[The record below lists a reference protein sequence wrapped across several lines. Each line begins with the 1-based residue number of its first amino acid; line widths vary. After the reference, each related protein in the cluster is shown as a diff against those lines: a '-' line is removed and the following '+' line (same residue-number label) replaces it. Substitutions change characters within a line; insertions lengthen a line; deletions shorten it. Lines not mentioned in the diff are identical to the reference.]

1 MRIKTASLA
10 GGLLATA
17 ALLFTLAPAAS
28 ATTTTHDPRDDRNW
42 GHSWHHN
49 VHPSWNNYGFR
60 NHRHGYR
67 HRHHDFWRNRHGYRY
82 HDRYRHPWNHH
93 RGW

>member
-1 MRIKTASLA
+1 MRIKTASVA

-17 ALLFTLAPAAS
+17 ALLFTLTPAAS
-28 ATTTTHDPRDDRNW
+28 ATTTHDPRDDRNW
-42 GHSWHHN
+42 GRSWHHN

-67 HRHHDFWRNRHGYRY
+67 HRHHDFWQNRYGHR
-82 HDRYRHPWNHH
+82 HHHHWPHWNRYR
-93 RGW
+93 GW